1 MSNQQTDHY
10 AETIKETREE
20 QAELIAAFID
30 REFARAEPSEFA
42 TIRNYSPE
50 GKYPQLGCN
59 LDPAVQEWLATYQA
73 KITSRVTESIRLSPV
88 PSSDQDIDQIRFY
101 ILDFCSTIK
110 TALSPLDT
118 SDWAELGRAAHDIF
132 TDLEPWF
139 DGSHV
144 ELEGLSE
151 AEQEQLLL
159 ARFSDA
165 YETFL
170 VDCDTFT
177 TLTLTQKAF
186 DDAAARLTRNVDMIY
201 FLK

>member
-20 QAELIAAFID
+20 QAELIAAFIAGK
-30 REFARAEPSEFA
+30 FAWGNVPSV
-42 TIRNYSPE
+42 
-50 GKYPQLGCN
+50 LDCN
-59 LDPAVQEWLATYQA
+59 LDTAVQEWLTAYQA
-73 KITSRVTESIRLSPV
+73 KITSRVTESILLSPV
-88 PSSDQDIDQIRFY
+88 PTSERDLDKIRFY
-101 ILDFCSTIK
+101 IREFCSTIK

-132 TDLEPWF
+132 ADLEPLF
-139 DGSHV
+139 DGSH
-144 ELEGLSE
+144 ERLKGLSE

-170 VDCDTFT
+170 VDCATFT

>member
-10 AETIKETREE
+10 AETIRETREE
-20 QAELIAAFID
+20 QAELIATFIKGT
-30 REFARAEPSEFA
+30 FPKS
-42 TIRNYSPE
+42 TE
-50 GKYPQLGCN
+50 GQLGWH
-59 LDPAVQEWLATYQA
+59 LDPAVQEWLTAYQGN
-73 KITSRVTESIRLSPV
+73 ITSRITESIRLSPV
-88 PSSDQDIDQIRFY
+88 PSSDQDLDKIRFY
-101 ILDFCSTIK
+101 IREFCSTIK

-118 SDWAELGRAAHDIF
+118 SDWAELGRCAHDIF

-139 DGSHV
+139 EGTHA

-201 FLK
+201 FVK